1 MKRRIW
7 LLVPLMSLAL
17 AQADFP
23 SESEVRR
30 MIDDF
35 MRGYNPGAP
44 AGYTAPSSPPQ
55 CGADLLSLAIQAY
68 NVARTFFRGLPNIY
82 LRGVSDQNAI
92 RNAILGR
99 GTYEMTIVTGK
110 TARLSSFLVQALRER
125 VFIPD
130 RTYPQLTLYWSM
142 PKDEL
147 DPYLEWKK
155 ANPPPRATLNLTGR
169 GEDVLM
175 DTLGVPESLGF
186 AFMMLNN
193 KVYLFNCVFF
203 EVDPGPAGAFIPW
216 IRLVQSQIMQSQG
229 R

>member
-1 MKRRIW
+1 MKRAV
-7 LLVPLMSLAL
+7 LVLPFLALAL

-23 SESEVRR
+23 SEKEVRK

-35 MRGYNPGAP
+35 MRGYNPGSPP
-44 AGYTAPSSPPQ
+44 AYTAPASPPQ

-68 NVARTFFRGLPNIY
+68 NVARQFFRGLPNIY

-92 RNAILGR
+92 RNLILNR
-99 GTYEMTIVTGK
+99 GTYEVVLVTGK
-110 TARLSSFLVQALRER
+110 TARLSPFLEQALRER

-130 RTYPQLTLYWSM
+130 RTYPQLNLYWSM

-147 DPYLEWKK
+147 EPYLKWKS
-155 ANPPPRATLNLTGR
+155 ANPPPRANLYLTGK

-175 DTLGVPESLGF
+175 DTLGIPESLGF
-186 AFMMLNN
+186 AFLMANN
-193 KVYLFNCVFF
+193 RVYLFNCVFF

-216 IRLVQSQIMQSQG
+216 IRLVQQQIVQSQG